1 MEDFEK
7 YHCTYCQEDIS
18 GLRIKCAECT
28 DFDLCLQCFSA
39 GAEIGP
45 HKNDHAYQ
53 FMVRYFNKNDH
64 AYQFRDARA
73 IEVCFGKGGW
83 SANEEIHLLH
93 AIEQY
98 GFGNWEDISAFIET
112 RSPEE
117 AKEEYIARYMEG
129 SIGRLTWPTAAQSR
143 PNLEDD
149 TPSDNG
155 PLSPRVTSQLPPL
168 DITREEAASLGYM
181 PQRDDF
187 EREYDNSAESL
198 LSPLFINNLED
209 DDLDVALKLAHVDM
223 YTRRLRERARRKR
236 VVRDFQLVSMYF
248 AQTRKDRGS
257 KKKLSSKE
265 EKEFNDRLRVMSQFH
280 TAQEHEQFLQN
291 LKKAREL
298 RIRISELIRY
308 RRNGLTR
315 HEECAHFEQELL
327 DHEEWRERRSG
338 SSGSIL
344 SSPSMGQKKKE
355 RSDAVLSSTDAKCT
369 FKSNKAPNLNS
380 SGEGVEAAGEPNPP
394 TDIST
399 LQGYHLLSAHEIKLC
414 SSLNL
419 KPSQYMTLKMVLLRD
434 YVNKGPKKEDVVL
447 TPTAGPEKYILH
459 YLVSSGWIT
468 AS

>member
-53 FMVRYFNKNDH
+53 FM
-64 AYQFRDARA
+64 DARA